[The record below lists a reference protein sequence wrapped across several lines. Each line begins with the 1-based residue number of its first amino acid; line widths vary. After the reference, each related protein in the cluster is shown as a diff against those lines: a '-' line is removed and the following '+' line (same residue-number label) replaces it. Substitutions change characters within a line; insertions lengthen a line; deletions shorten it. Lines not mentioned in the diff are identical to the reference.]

1 MKLRVL
7 LQSLCAVAA
16 LASWSRADGPVYW
29 DPAVGGN
36 GHYYQLVTGYL
47 APPLARNSGKT
58 WADAMW
64 DARNAP
70 APADAPFGH
79 LFTIEDQSELDF
91 VMATFGA
98 SLPTDLGSHDGAWIG
113 FDDAAADG
121 RWQWVDGR
129 GGVWEDPAL
138 IANPQQDA
146 IAPWWEGTGQPTNG
160 TGEFA
165 AVLLRNGK
173 IADLPA
179 TFGRGQHLVE
189 WELYPTDGSRL
200 TYSVPI
206 AGRGSTTYTQ
216 LLSDLPTTATSRG
229 LLSVWWE
236 TGSANGIYLD
246 NTWLAQSNGSDPI
259 VVSVA
264 QNTLGEILVDGQA
277 LFRLDS
283 FSSVTV
289 VEGSLTFEY
298 SYEPRPVEPWQP
310 VPILDTQVNAET
322 HNTYHL
328 LAASSWTDAQRTA
341 RELGGHLV
349 TINDAGE
356 ENWVWTTFN
365 SGGEKLLWNG
375 LNDADRDGEF
385 TWVSGEPVE
394 YANWRAG
401 QPSGNEYFV
410 QMGHWESPYAR
421 TWNDL
426 ADDNIG
432 FEGKVFGVVEVYS
445 GPRVAGVEVGGLTW
459 VAGGHDI
466 ALGSEDQLLPLP
478 WTRVNQVS
486 VEFSEHVTLDGQ
498 AATLIDGDGNSYA
511 LFGPTLSP
519 GDEPGTVRASW
530 QLEEFLD
537 TGRYTLR
544 LDDGILDD
552 DGLSLDGDWTDGA
565 SAVSGDGAPGGDFVF
580 TFNILAGDANQDGLV
595 NVLDMIEIRNLQG
608 ATLGSG
614 EYSLFHDID
623 TRGSITVAD
632 VLLAGVRAYDV
643 LPPTAPASAAAVPEP
658 SGCLLTLLGT
668 AIVLTARCR
677 FRLAGRKSPRAAVE
691 GHEAH

>member
-1 MKLRVL
+1 MKLRAL
-7 LQSLCAVAA
+7 LLLFCAVAA
-16 LASWSRADGPVYW
+16 LASWSWANGPVYW

-36 GHYYQLVTGYL
+36 GHFYQLVNGYL
-47 APPLARNSGKT
+47 APPFVRNSGKS
-58 WADAMW
+58 WSDAAW

-70 APADAPFGH
+70 APADAPYGH
-79 LFTIEDQSELDF
+79 LLTIGEQAELDF
-91 VMATFGA
+91 IMVNFGDD
-98 SLPTDLGSHDGAWIG
+98 LPTGGNNEGAWIG
-113 FDDAAADG
+113 FTDAAVEG
-121 RWQWVDGR
+121 RWQWSDGQ
-129 GGVWEDPAL
+129 GGVWEDPAVFTG
-138 IANPQQDA
+138 PRQDA
-146 IAPWWEGTGQPTNG
+146 VAPWAGSGPNNSLPY
-160 TGEFA
+160 FA
-165 AVLLRNGK
+165 SQLKR
-173 IADLPA
+173 DA
-179 TFGRGQHLVE
+179 TFDSVAHYHLRGQHLVE
-189 WELYPTDGSRL
+189 WEPEPAAGARL
-200 TYSVPI
+200 IYTVPI
-206 AGRGSTTYTQ
+206 AGRGPSTTGFTQ
-216 LLSDLPTTATSRG
+216 LLTELPTTPTSRG
-229 LLSVWWE
+229 ILSAWWE
-236 TGSANGIYLD
+236 NGSADEIYLD
-246 NTWLAQSNGSDPI
+246 GVRVAGSDRSDPI
-259 VVSVA
+259 TVSIDATTLAEIVA
-264 QNTLGEILVDGQA
+264 DGQA
-277 LFRLDS
+277 LFRLGS
-283 FSSVTV
+283 GGSVTV
-289 VEGSLTFEY
+289 VEASLTFEY
-298 SYEPRPVEPWQP
+298 SYEPTSVEPWQP

-349 TINDAGE
+349 TINDASE

-365 SGGEKLLWNG
+365 SGGPKLLWNG

-410 QMGHWESPYAR
+410 QMGHWESPYPR

-614 EYSLFHDID
+614 EYSKLHDID
-623 TRGSITVAD
+623 TRGSITVD
-632 VLLAGVRAYDV
+632 DMLLAGVRAYDV

-677 FRLAGRKSPRAAVE
+677 FRLAGRKSPPAAVE